1 MAPASFW
8 AEKPPD
14 MLRLWFAFSART
26 QLLVV
31 LADVEII
38 DYPRVELSEKLRLLM
53 KRFVRRGE
61 ERTGAA
67 PKHSGVG
74 CSCWGSGCLGPSLEL
89 HGLMLSSG
97 CCSGVQGRRAADLYQ
112 VALRAPRGLL
122 SWVLRDLSCV

>member
-1 MAPASFW
+1 MAPVSFW

-53 KRFVRRGE
+53 KYFERKGE
-61 ERTGAA
+61 DWCC
-67 PKHSGVG
+67 PKAQ
-74 CSCWGSGCLGPSLEL
+74 WG
-89 HGLMLSSG
+89 
-97 CCSGVQGRRAADLYQ
+97 
-112 VALRAPRGLL
+112 GLL
-122 SWVLRDLSCV
+122 LLGVWVLGALVGVRWADAVVRMLQVCIRWLCELLRGFCPGF